1 MTICPDCLGERRF
14 DVSEPNP
21 VGSRT
26 PKLDWRDCQRCEGT
40 GWVGEYHK
48 TDRPDRRRRDMT
60 TKEWLL
66 QRLEEWEDLA
76 YEDAALFGEELS
88 EGTIDMF
95 VNATLLVQQAPD
107 EPKPK

>member
-48 TDRPDRRRRDMT
+48 NDPLPDLVT
-60 TKEWLL
+60 WLADQL
-66 QRLEEWEDLA
+66 RIPF
-76 YEDAALFGEELS
+76 EDAAIAGL
-88 EGTIDMF
+88 IDGD
-95 VNATLLVQQAPD
+95 AT
-107 EPKPK
+107 

>member
-1 MTICPDCLGERRF
+1 
-14 DVSEPNP
+14 
-21 VGSRT
+21 
-26 PKLDWRDCQRCEGT
+26 
-40 GWVGEYHK
+40 
-48 TDRPDRRRRDMT
+48 MT
-60 TKEWLL
+60 TMEWLL